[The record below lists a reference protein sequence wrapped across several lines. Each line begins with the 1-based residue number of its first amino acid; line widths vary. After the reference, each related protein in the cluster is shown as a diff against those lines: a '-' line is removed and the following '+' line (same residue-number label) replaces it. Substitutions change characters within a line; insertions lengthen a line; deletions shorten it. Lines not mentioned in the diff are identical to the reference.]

1 MWCRGRDSDRDV
13 VTPWCHGGSSA
24 GFVVSGWSDC
34 LSLKLILYVNP
45 GAGWLFQEV
54 CRWPGIKT
62 SKLCLRMWVFLP
74 DNIPNTVVRSGQF
87 FLACF
92 CYLMVVQ
99 ETCGGTASYT
109 AQDWRGETRDS
120 PEEMS

>member
-62 SKLCLRMWVFLP
+62 SKLCLRMW
-74 DNIPNTVVRSGQF
+74 GF
-87 FLACF
+87 F
-92 CYLMVVQ
+92 
-99 ETCGGTASYT
+99 T
-109 AQDWRGETRDS
+109 
-120 PEEMS
+120 